1 MDMRRRDLP
10 ARPFASHGVSN
21 GAAGASN
28 GVANG
33 APRPMVPG
41 SAPARPAAGAPAPR
55 PGVATPASGG
65 SYATAPRPSNKAEDL
80 LQVIRQLTDLLT
92 KENAALKKHRF
103 EDVKTFTER
112 KEQLARL
119 YQGHMNAIHR
129 DPTPLKMLDA
139 ARRESLAHQAMRLGE
154 LMQDNASLLKAN
166 ITSINMYFKAV
177 TEAVRDR
184 EEKRA
189 AAYSR
194 QGAMN
199 GYIAKRSLAVTFN
212 QTL

>member
-10 ARPFASHGVSN
+10 ARPLVSPGVSG
-21 GAAGASN
+21 GATSGIIPGTTPGMARAG
-28 GVANG
+28 G
-33 APRPMVPG
+33 
-41 SAPARPAAGAPAPR
+41 R
-55 PGVATPASGG
+55 PGVSTAASAG
-65 SYATAPRPSNKAEDL
+65 SYAAAARPQNKAEDL
-80 LQVIRQLTDLLT
+80 MQVIRQLTDLLT
-92 KENAALKKHRF
+92 KENGALKKHRF
-103 EDVKTFTER
+103 EDVKAFTER

-129 DPTPLKMLDA
+129 DATPLRMLDA

-154 LMQDNASLLKAN
+154 LMQENASLLKAN

-177 TEAVRDR
+177 TEAVRER